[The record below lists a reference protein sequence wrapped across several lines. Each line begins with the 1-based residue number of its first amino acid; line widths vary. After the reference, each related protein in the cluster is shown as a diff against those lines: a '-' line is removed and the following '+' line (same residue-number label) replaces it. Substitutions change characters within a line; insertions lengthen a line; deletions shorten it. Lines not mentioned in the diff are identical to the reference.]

1 MVILTLLAYGLWKEK
16 QKEEEAAKK
25 EEEEILDN
33 LESDGEE
40 EEEKDEEI
48 ENIEKALAELKE
60 SGLDSVSTK
69 EETTQVGKAEFF
81 EDNSNKNNNNSSN
94 NRGGEAES
102 ELLTEHLSPSTESEL
117 RKRGSIRSCSPTKP
131 LSRSHTRSRSRGRS
145 AARERSRSG
154 RKRSNEGRL
163 AGGDVGRS
171 KIEMVKL
178 KIEARIRREE
188 EKRRARDHEFQQSR
202 HTSHHHHHHHLENQH
217 HRHFPNVDHY
227 TRYDDDEYYGPP
239 GPAPSPFH
247 GDYGPPPPQ
256 GHYPRQHGK
265 TYPHGR
271 PGGGYHHEKGFYS
284 KSFYPPPPPP
294 PVHMHYQR
302 FPPQY

>member
-25 EEEEILDN
+25 EEEMLDN

-40 EEEKDEEI
+40 DEEI

-81 EDNSNKNNNNSSN
+81 EDNSNKNNNNNSN

-102 ELLTEHLSPSTESEL
+102 ELLTEHLNPSTESEL
-117 RKRGSIRSCSPTKP
+117 RKRGSIRSSSPTKP

-145 AARERSRSG
+145 AARERSRSD

-163 AGGDVGRS
+163 AGGEVGRS

-188 EKRRARDHEFQQSR
+188 EKRRARDHEFQ
-202 HTSHHHHHHHLENQH
+202 
-217 HRHFPNVDHY
+217 
-227 TRYDDDEYYGPP
+227 
-239 GPAPSPFH
+239 
-247 GDYGPPPPQ
+247 
-256 GHYPRQHGK
+256 
-265 TYPHGR
+265 
-271 PGGGYHHEKGFYS
+271 
-284 KSFYPPPPPP
+284 
-294 PVHMHYQR
+294 
-302 FPPQY
+302 